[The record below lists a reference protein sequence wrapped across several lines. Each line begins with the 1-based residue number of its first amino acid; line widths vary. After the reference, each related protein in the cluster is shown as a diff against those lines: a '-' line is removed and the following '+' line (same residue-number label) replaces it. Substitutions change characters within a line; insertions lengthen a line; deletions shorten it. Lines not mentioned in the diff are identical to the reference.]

1 MEAKRLTSQ
10 KEDEKEGPGESE
22 AAGSRQHALREPD
35 MARCCPAVAGLTA
48 PELWLQACFPS
59 LGRGP
64 PHLGSKSQAAGE
76 GP

>member
-1 MEAKRLTSQ
+1 MEAKRLVAQ

-22 AAGSRQHALREPD
+22 AEGSTPYESRTWLDVVQLWPE
-35 MARCCPAVAGLTA
+35 LTA
-48 PELWLQACFPS
+48 PELWVQACSPS

-64 PHLGSKSQAAGE
+64 SHLGSKSRAAEE